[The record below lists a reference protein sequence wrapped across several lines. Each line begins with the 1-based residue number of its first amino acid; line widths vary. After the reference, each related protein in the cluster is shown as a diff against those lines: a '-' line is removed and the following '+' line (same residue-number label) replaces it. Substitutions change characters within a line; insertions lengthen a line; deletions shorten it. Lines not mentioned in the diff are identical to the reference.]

1 LVQLGGTET
10 TLSGLGAS
18 SKLSYLDLSGA
29 PLSDNLSAAYGGQ
42 PLDARNMYF
51 QQPSV
56 GKTVALALLMSN
68 LRRAAELY
76 ASDRAGA
83 VTLMEKVVQRISSD
97 AEGFADS
104 TFDRDV
110 KLASDVLALMKQNA
124 PQGDLY
130 GR

>member
-1 LVQLGGTET
+1 
-10 TLSGLGAS
+10 
-18 SKLSYLDLSGA
+18 
-29 PLSDNLSAAYGGQ
+29 
-42 PLDARNMYF
+42 MYF

-76 ASDRAGA
+76 ASDHAAA
-83 VTLMEKVVQRISSD
+83 VTLMEKVVKRLSSD
-97 AEGFADS
+97 AQGFADP

-110 KLASDVLALMKQNA
+110 KLASDVLELMKQDA